1 MQNKGVISKLQ
12 RKFNVKSKG
21 AALVHKEVVV
31 RAKLERY
38 DNRTEQYRQNRL
50 FESNQKGLFNKWE
63 RTQRKSVTPDAE
75 QSRRI
80 WSDIRDQ
87 AVTHRENTDWFKKVE
102 NELGELTVQDD
113 IHSEIKEARKQ
124 IRKMPNWKSSGS
136 DGVQRYWIK
145 NLSNLHNSI
154 ALQLDRCLQEYN
166 LPNGWLLEKL
176 YFV

>member
-1 MQNKGVISKLQ
+1 MQNERVISKLE
-12 RKFNVKSKG
+12 RKFNVKRKG
-21 AALVHKEVVV
+21 AALVYEKVAV

-50 FESNQKGLFNKWE
+50 FESNQKRLFNKLE
-63 RTQRKSVTPDAE
+63 RTQRKSVIPYAE
-75 QSRRI
+75 ASRRFS
-80 WSDIRDQ
+80 SDIRDQ
-87 AVTHRENTDWFKKVE
+87 AVTHRENTDWLKKME

-136 DGVQRYWIK
+136 DGVQKYWIK

-166 LPNGWLLEKL
+166 LPNG
-176 YFV
+176 

>member
-1 MQNKGVISKLQ
+1 MQNERVISKFE
-12 RKFNVKSKG
+12 RKFNVKRKG
-21 AALVHKEVVV
+21 AALVHEKVAV

-50 FESNQKGLFNKWE
+50 FESNQKRLFNKLE
-63 RTQRKSVTPDAE
+63 RTQRKSVIPDAE
-75 QSRRI
+75 ASRRF

-87 AVTHRENTDWFKKVE
+87 AVTHRENTDWLKKVE

-145 NLSNLHNSI
+145 NLSNLHNGI
-154 ALQLDRCLQEYN
+154 APQLDRCLQEYN
-166 LPNGWLLEKL
+166 LLNGWLLEKL
-176 YFV
+176 YFI